1 MSRTLH
7 RLSAARARTAP
18 AGHYADGGNL
28 WLQVVETSTGQLGR
42 SWYFRYAR
50 PDGTRASN
58 SNYRR
63 ERSMGLGPLHTIDLA
78 TARELARQ
86 ARALL
91 LQGIDPLE
99 ARDVRRAEQRTS
111 ALKTSVTFA
120 ECSAK
125 YISAKEPEWS
135 NAEHRRQW
143 VTSIAQDVNPAIGNL
158 PVASVDTSIVMR
170 VLEPI
175 WHEKPETA
183 GRIRGRIELILDWAK
198 TRGYRDGENPAKW
211 KGHLENLLPKRD
223 RSAQKHLA
231 ALPPREVP
239 ALVAAL
245 RARGGDLAAVLELAI
260 LCGSRI
266 GEVLGARWDE
276 IDLDRAVWVVPPER
290 MKARRE
296 HRVVL
301 STRAVDLLKPRRTK
315 AKGPRAFPVFQPK
328 DVRRFLHST
337 GIKDATVHGLRASF
351 RTWGAEQT
359 SYPPEMFE
367 IALSHAV
374 GDAIE
379 RAYQRSDLLDRR
391 RQMMEDWAVFCGGRS
406 NG

>member
-50 PDGTRASN
+50 PDGTRASA
-58 SNYRR
+58 SQYRR

-91 LQGIDPLE
+91 LQGLDPLE
-99 ARDVRRAEQRTS
+99 ARDARRAEQRTS

-120 ECSAK
+120 DCATK
-125 YISAKEPEWS
+125 YIAAKEPEWS

-143 VTSIAQDVNPAIGNL
+143 VTSLAQDVNPAIGNL
-158 PVASVDTSIVMR
+158 PVASVDTDAVLR

-175 WHEKPETA
+175 WKTKQETA
-183 GRIRGRIELILDWAK
+183 SRVRGRIELILDWAK
-198 TRGYRDGENPAKW
+198 TRGYRDGDNPAKW
-211 KGHLENLLPKRD
+211 KGHLKNLLPKRD
-223 RSAQKHLA
+223 RSAQKHHA
-231 ALPPREVP
+231 ALPAHEVP

-245 RARGGDLAAVLELAI
+245 RARGGDLADALELTI

-276 IDLDRAVWVVPPER
+276 FDLDRAVWVLPPER

-301 STRAVDLLKPRRTK
+301 SVRAVELLKTRRAK
-315 AKGPRAFPVFQPK
+315 AKGPRVFPVFRPLQFRQLLRSAGVEK
-328 DVRRFLHST
+328 
-337 GIKDATVHGLRASF
+337 ATVHGLRASF
-351 RTWGAEQT
+351 RTWGAECT
-359 SYPPEMFE
+359 SYAPEMFE
-367 IALSHAV
+367 VALSHAV

-391 RQMMEDWAVFCGGRS
+391 RAMMEEWSLFCGGRS